1 MYRRIVN
8 FLLMLVVFSHPA
20 FAGFPGYNKP
30 TIRFTRHVSAVN
42 IYYGE
47 TVYVPFTL
55 EYNTGWGL
63 GITTIYWLLPVNF
76 QVLSSTQTS
85 ACLSFTTNGLHDIY
99 GSGTCQL
106 LMAITGNQFATNNY
120 QPWLMHSIYLDQVF
134 WGNILVQV
142 IPHPYSFNMIPDH
155 QATAG
160 IPFQGNVRNYVNYYD
175 ENLQAGIRP
184 YLTATPASQH
194 GLYWDSNSQ
203 SIVGTPTQTGTYI
216 FNMFA
221 HNGPVPMR
229 IHVQANKAHT
239 PVFKHHYAVPS
250 GVPDKLYTFNLLD
263 LLPATA
269 DATVNKQTSFYIDKH
284 YAYPDWL
291 SIQPDNPQVLQG
303 IVPGY
308 LAGQTISVTLVAHSN
323 TGGDSLPLTLAIPI
337 AFDLTKK
344 PLIKPGRLEKQ
355 AGTFFY
361 EDLTDWIVQ
370 PEEDIRL
377 FIDRITPEAPWLTVS
392 DSAFLTLEGHIP
404 LDAVGKTFTIDL
416 IADSAR
422 GGRSDTVPFTLNIA
436 TDPDK
441 RPRFLSGKP
450 QLPWFYENSPWQ
462 YDFQENADIFP
473 AFQDEPWQIR
483 FADNHGQPDW
493 LRFEKNTL
501 IADIVPVDM
510 PFSVCI
516 WIVLANV
523 SGGSGNP
530 VELCLQKG

>member
-1 MYRRIVN
+1 MYRHIVS
-8 FLLMLVVFSHPA
+8 FLFILSVFSHPA
-20 FAGFPGYNKP
+20 VAGFSDNK
-30 TIRFTRHVSAVN
+30 TIQFTRHVSAVN

-55 EYNTGWGL
+55 EYKIGKGHGFRMIHWV
-63 GITTIYWLLPVNF
+63 LPVNF

-85 ACLSFTTNGLHDIY
+85 ACLSFITEGLQYIQ

-106 LMAITGNQFATNNY
+106 LMAITGNQFAANNY
-120 QPWLMHSIYLDQVF
+120 QPLLIHSSYLDQVS

-194 GLYWDSNSQ
+194 GLYWDSLSQ

-216 FNMFA
+216 FNLFA

-239 PVFKHHYAVPS
+239 PVFKNHYTVPS
-250 GVPDKLYTFNLLD
+250 GMPDTLYTFNLLN
-263 LLPATA
+263 LLPDTV
-269 DATVNKQTSFYIDKH
+269 DVTVNKQTSFFIDKH

-291 SIQPDNPQVLQG
+291 SIHPDNPQVLQG
-303 IVPGY
+303 TVPTHV
-308 LAGQTISVTLVAHSN
+308 AGQTIRITLIAHSN
-323 TGGDSLPLTLAIPI
+323 TGGDSLPLTLSIPI

-344 PLIKPGRLEKQ
+344 PVIKPGRLEKQ

-370 PEEDIRL
+370 AEEGIRL
-377 FIDRITPEAPWLTVS
+377 IIDRVTPEAPWLTVS
-392 DSAFLTLEGHIP
+392 DSASLTLEGHIP

-416 IADSAR
+416 FADSAR
-422 GGRSDTVPFTLNIA
+422 GGRSDTVSFTLNIA

-450 QLPWFYENSPWQ
+450 QLPWFYVNSPWQ
-462 YDFQENADIFP
+462 YDFQENADVFP
-473 AFQDEPWQIR
+473 TFQDEPWQIR
-483 FADNHGQPDW
+483 FADNYWYPDW

-501 IADIVPVDM
+501 IAEVVPVDQ

-516 WIVLANV
+516 WVVLANV
-523 SGGSGNP
+523 PGGTGNP